1 VNRSLKFSGEEFEI
15 FTSDF
20 KFIAFQWCS
29 NLNLVAVIGISNEFA
44 LVQLFI
50 IKREKITKN

>member
-1 VNRSLKFSGEEFEI
+1 VNRSLKFAGEEFEI
-15 FTSDF
+15 FNSDF

-50 IKREKITKN
+50 IKKRKDN